1 MIGIKIRRE
10 KMGMSRVELA
20 SLIGVGANNIWRYE
34 KGLRE
39 PNIDTL
45 RQISIALKCKIDV
58 LVNPTTPPPV
68 AQKKSQQGQKKP
80 ESPQAKEVETDPG
93 ITQQRRLIIQQ
104 PGDMGGEILLYF
116 VDSEG
121 RKLC

>member
-20 SLIGVGANNIWRYE
+20 SLIGVGANNILRYE

-68 AQKKSQQGQKKP
+68 AQKKEQQGQKGQKVRKP
-80 ESPQAKEVETDPG
+80 K
-93 ITQQRRLIIQQ
+93 
-104 PGDMGGEILLYF
+104 
-116 VDSEG
+116 
-121 RKLC
+121 KLKQIPASHSNAA